1 MGIFRIAQPTVL
13 QFRQLDSAG
22 VQERLNEST
31 LKYLSVTGFEYS
43 AADGTGS
50 AWQQHNFLVAL

>member
-1 MGIFRIAQPTVL
+1 MRTFRITQPRVL

-22 VQERLNEST
+22 GQERLNEST
-31 LKYLSVTGFEYS
+31 MKYVSVTVFEYS

-50 AWQQHNFLVAL
+50 AWQRQNFLVVL